1 MSKNPVLIPQPFAT
15 NGSKNNIQNTR
26 QTGQDPEDATWSDGF
41 PNVTMQPIESGGL
54 PPKGMDFNGILNAL
68 SATIVHMQKGNL
80 FYFDKAYCDAFGG
93 YQKGAI
99 LQADDG
105 TKIYVSVA
113 DKNTNNPNQNPKYWE
128 VIAGIGLNAAT
139 ASKLFE
145 GRNIGGVFFDGTQ
158 DIDLPGVN
166 TRGNQDTTGNAS
178 TATYAGQIAAR
189 KIGGVTFNAKSDIDL
204 PGVNKPG
211 NQNTTG
217 NAATASKL
225 SSPCNIGGMA
235 FDGSQDI
242 HLPVSSGYL
251 PTEKYEAGDLVKIDG
266 EWYECYHPDGCK
278 GKDPRNPIYRPSGWQ
293 NTDQTKPYYW
303 LKIGRWLSFPET
315 GSAIYLPTTTIREGL
330 IKYRNDGNL
339 HKNKFWRLA
348 MLYPDLLTN
357 NVINIADLRGVFLRS
372 LDDGRGIDNLRN
384 INSIQSHSIQGHSHY
399 LPTSTTAGGG
409 GWGVSD
415 NNWVWCSP
423 NKIPSNRNNEPAKT
437 FKEDGYGDE
446 GNWADETRPV
456 NIAMLIATRI

>member
-128 VIAGIGLNAAT
+128 VIAGIGLNAAS

-217 NAATASKL
+217 NAASASRL
-225 SSPCNIGGMA
+225 ENAVSINGIP
-235 FDGSQDI
+235 FDGTKDI
-242 HLPVSSGYL
+242 NTTPAGAVMYFAMNTAPVGWLPANGAAVSRTTYANLFAAIGTLYG
-251 PTEKYEAGDLVKIDG
+251 AGDGNKTF
-266 EWYECYHPDGCK
+266 
-278 GKDPRNPIYRPSGWQ
+278 N
-293 NTDQTKPYYW
+293 
-303 LKIGRWLSFPET
+303 
-315 GSAIYLPTTTIREGL
+315 LP
-330 IKYRNDGNL
+330 
-339 HKNKFWRLA
+339 
-348 MLYPDLLTN
+348 
-357 NVINIADLRGVFLRS
+357 DLRGEFLRS
-372 LDDGRGIDNLRN
+372 WDSGRGVDGGRQFASFQASQNLSHNHDGVTAESGWHTHTGWTSVNGEHSHGIPISTNGSGNNFESNGGNTERWGNTNVTGNHNHSFETDGSGNHTHSFSTNFNGGNESRPRN
-384 INSIQSHSIQGHSHY
+384 IALLACI
-399 LPTSTTAGGG
+399 
-409 GWGVSD
+409 
-415 NNWVWCSP
+415 
-423 NKIPSNRNNEPAKT
+423 KI
-437 FKEDGYGDE
+437 
-446 GNWADETRPV
+446 
-456 NIAMLIATRI
+456 